1 MTDHGRKWHEE
12 QAFDL
17 MDMVD
22 DQEGHGNRGLTWGT
36 RRANFGLALEG
47 LPTWEPGDMEDDIG
61 GHRDRGLT

>member
-1 MTDHGRKWHEE
+1 
-12 QAFDL
+12 

-61 GHRDRGLT
+61 GHGDRGLT